1 MKLDAVWTQELPEQI
16 PQKDKESVE
25 NLLEMLDFCD
35 ENEIKNYLDEDALYE
50 NNEFCDWIYSK
61 TDRDMNDMKREL
73 MKKTSRYTH
82 LTQEQQKEYLQTIGK
97 PEENKRFGVDFRE
110 EEFYAAS
117 KMKLYQI
124 ARRYLKKEKRSDFV
138 QDISFCFPDIY
149 FDTSVD
155 ASMHTLN
162 RRFEDIREEIVEH
175 LTALDSYRK
184 QFLKSTKE
192 NRGYREIADAFQ
204 EYSKIDCSPQANRKN
219 VKELKREFE
228 NTISHTVESVN
239 CELHTKFNKFN
250 TDRTKQDRIY
260 FAPAKEGIQDGKVIV
275 IHIGKHL

>member
-97 PEENKRFGVDFRE
+97 PEEN
-110 EEFYAAS
+110 
-117 KMKLYQI
+117 
-124 ARRYLKKEKRSDFV
+124 
-138 QDISFCFPDIY
+138 
-149 FDTSVD
+149 
-155 ASMHTLN
+155 
-162 RRFEDIREEIVEH
+162 
-175 LTALDSYRK
+175 
-184 QFLKSTKE
+184 
-192 NRGYREIADAFQ
+192 
-204 EYSKIDCSPQANRKN
+204 
-219 VKELKREFE
+219 
-228 NTISHTVESVN
+228 
-239 CELHTKFNKFN
+239 
-250 TDRTKQDRIY
+250 
-260 FAPAKEGIQDGKVIV
+260 
-275 IHIGKHL
+275 

>member
-1 MKLDAVWTQELPEQI
+1 MKLDAVWTQELLEQI

-124 ARRYLKKEKRSDFV
+124 ARRYFKEREKK
-138 QDISFCFPDIY
+138 
-149 FDTSVD
+149 
-155 ASMHTLN
+155 
-162 RRFEDIREEIVEH
+162 
-175 LTALDSYRK
+175 
-184 QFLKSTKE
+184 
-192 NRGYREIADAFQ
+192 
-204 EYSKIDCSPQANRKN
+204 
-219 VKELKREFE
+219 
-228 NTISHTVESVN
+228 
-239 CELHTKFNKFN
+239 
-250 TDRTKQDRIY
+250 
-260 FAPAKEGIQDGKVIV
+260 
-275 IHIGKHL
+275 